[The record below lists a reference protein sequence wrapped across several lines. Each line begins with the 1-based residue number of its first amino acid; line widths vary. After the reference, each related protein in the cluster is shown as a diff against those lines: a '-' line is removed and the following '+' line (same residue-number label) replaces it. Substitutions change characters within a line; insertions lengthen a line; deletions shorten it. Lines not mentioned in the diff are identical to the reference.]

1 MNKSVIYEKVIEF
14 AKANNIKYAVTTNDE
29 MCPEMDLNGYCFLD
43 TDTFEIP
50 CSFSVDKALVLCINT
65 PMDMTPEDTGKSY
78 DKYWNTICNLNKIQ
92 KPQYIALDGAYIKLM
107 CWCDW
112 DGEENPKQDFLEACK
127 DAIMQIDAKHTG
139 YLIDFRL
146 FINEDVTTF
155 IFSENEIDKMWD
167 FVKNLVDWDIEIYVN
182 VRDYITTWKAVNT
195 GHGVESHKNTE
206 LRIIKAY

>member
-1 MNKSVIYEKVIEF
+1 MNKSIIYEQVIEF

-29 MCPEMDLNGYCFLD
+29 MCPEVDLNGYCFLD

-78 DKYWNTICNLNKIQ
+78 DKYWNVITKLNKIA
-92 KPQYIALDGAYIKLM
+92 KPQYVALDGAYVKLM

-112 DGEENPKQDFLEACK
+112 SGENTSKRDFFEACK
-127 DAIMQIDAKHTG
+127 DALELVMGDEQYTG
-139 YLIDFRL
+139 CPVDFRL
-146 FINEDVTTF
+146 FLDKDVTPF
-155 IFSENEIDKMWD
+155 IFSHNEIDKLWD
-167 FVKNLVDWDIEIYVN
+167 FVKNLVDWDIEIYAN
-182 VRDYITTWKAVNT
+182 FPDGNMSESTD
-195 GHGVESHKNTE
+195 HGVESHKNTE

>member
-1 MNKSVIYEKVIEF
+1 MNKSAIYEQVIEF

-43 TDTFEIP
+43 TESLEIP

-78 DKYWNTICNLNKIQ
+78 DKYWNVITNLNKIQ
-92 KPQYIALDGAYIKLM
+92 KPQYVALDGAYVKLM

-112 DGEENPKQDFLEACK
+112 AGEEDNRCDFTEACQ
-127 DAIMQIDAKHTG
+127 AAMMLIDAKYSG
-139 YLIDFRL
+139 YYIDFRL
-146 FINEDVTTF
+146 FVDKDVTPF
-155 IFSENEIDKMWD
+155 IFSVQEIFDMWEY
-167 FVKNLVDWDIEIYVN
+167 VKNLVDWDIEIYASIPDKN
-182 VRDYITTWKAVNT
+182 TWKAVAT
-195 GHGVESHKNTE
+195 DHGVESHNNSG